1 MASRKGKK
9 KQDKKNKKPGIG
21 KRIKNFFSDIKAELK
36 RVTWPDR
43 KRLKSNTGTVIAII
57 FLATFTIFVF
67 DTVISSVLSST
78 GFYTYESKSEITET
92 VDETEVTDDT
102 DIAVETDT
110 DEADT
115 EESEADQVSETDV
128 EDNTDST
135 E

>member
-9 KQDKKNKKPGIG
+9 KQSKKEQKPSVG

-57 FLATFTIFVF
+57 LLATITIFIF
-67 DTVISSVLSST
+67 DTVISSVLSGT
-78 GFYTYESKSEITET
+78 GFYSYEPKSEITET
-92 VDETEVTDDT
+92 VDETETAE
-102 DIAVETDT
+102 DISIDVENET
-110 DEADT
+110 DEA
-115 EESEADQVSETDV
+115 EPESEAEA